1 MKKFGP
7 IALVASIL
15 VAILAFVLVLVPL
28 PAGMGTALTITGI
41 WLFAPSIVGSFIFW
55 KMDKKNTWDPTKRL
69 K

>member
-1 MKKFGP
+1 MKKFGIFALITS
-7 IALVASIL
+7 IA

-41 WLFAPSIVGSFIFW
+41 WLFAPAIVGSYIFL
-55 KMDKKNTWDPTKRL
+55 KMDKEDKWDLRKPL